1 MRTMLRAVAT
11 QDKEARHHAILDAA
25 EKLFLRHPDRMA
37 SVAEVAAAARLAK
50 GTVYLYF
57 PSKEEMLLALHE
69 RHVEGFFAEL
79 AALLRGPGPLTF
91 TEIFEVARRHIVRGP
106 GYLDLTA
113 RCLGLMDRE
122 IPVERAIEFKVRVGQ
137 MLEQSGA
144 YLERHFPRLAP
155 GDGVALL
162 CNSYGL
168 MVGLWQ
174 LMHPNQR
181 FGAAAMQRPE
191 MRMFHRD
198 YETEV
203 ERAVFALWIGVI
215 EAGAQVPSKP
225 KTKTKGKTR

>member
-1 MRTMLRAVAT
+1 MRTPLRAVGAE
-11 QDKEARHHAILDAA
+11 DKEARGNAILDAV
-25 EKLFLRHPDRMA
+25 EELYLRHPDRMA
-37 SVAEVAAAARLAK
+37 SVAEVAEAAKLAK

-69 RHVEGFFAEL
+69 RHVDAFFTEL
-79 AALLRGPGPLTF
+79 AALLRRAPSLTF
-91 TEIFEVARRHIVRGP
+91 AEIFEVARRLIIRRP

-122 IPVERAIEFKVRVGQ
+122 VPVERALEFKMRVGQ
-137 MLEQSGA
+137 MLARCGA
-144 YLERHFPRLAP
+144 ELERHFTRLAP
-155 GDGVALL
+155 GEGVGLL

-181 FGAAAMQRPE
+181 FGAAMQRPE
-191 MRMFHRD
+191 MRMFRRD

-203 ERAVFALWIGVI
+203 ERAVLALWTGVI
-215 EAGAQVPSKP
+215 ESPARPATKP
-225 KTKTKGKTR
+225 APKRKAR